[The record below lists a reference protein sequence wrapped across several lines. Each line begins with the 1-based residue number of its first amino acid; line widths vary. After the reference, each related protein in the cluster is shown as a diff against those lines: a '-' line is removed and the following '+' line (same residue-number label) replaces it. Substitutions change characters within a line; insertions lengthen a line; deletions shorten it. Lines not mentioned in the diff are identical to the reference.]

1 MSQQIATLQ
10 TMEVYFALSADMSAA
25 LLKIVNAE
33 LVFVLIWY
41 QPCNITEY
49 LCIVGSL
56 RAHFSV
62 EPEVIA
68 EGCDHIVLVSVASLY

>member
-1 MSQQIATLQ
+1 M
-10 TMEVYFALSADMSAA
+10 LS
-25 LLKIVNAE
+25 LYLCC
-33 LVFVLIWY
+33 IWY
-41 QPCNITEY
+41 QPCNNTEY